1 MQMMNMNVMEVKVKE
16 RSLVKPADQNGPPR
30 PINFIPLSDLD
41 LIYEEMRKRMST
53 CLYFYNKPNQ
63 EEVPTSNHFFDPSL
77 LKKSLAKV
85 LVPFYPIAGRLG
97 HDHNRRLQINC
108 NDDGVLFVVAETSSH
123 IHDLGDFTSS
133 SDLSKLSPPAPD
145 YYSTE
150 ISSIPLLALQVTYFG
165 CGGICLS
172 VGGAHV
178 VMDGNSAFDFVN
190 AWSQITRAKP
200 TITTP
205 PVFDRT
211 LLSPRNPP
219 QILFDHTKDG
229 YRLLHQP
236 NQDNDY
242 DDLNNNN
249 NNFIKVIVVKITK
262 DQLNA
267 LKLKANN
274 NLSTFSIL
282 AGLIWKCTCMARE
295 LPKDE
300 ETKLSFSSNGRS
312 KLKPPLPLGYFGNV
326 VFENTTTALVG
337 DLQSKPFWYAS
348 NLVQET
354 LTRNLENE
362 YLKSVIDFLKV
373 HPNTK
378 RRFEFGSPN
387 LGINSWSKFS
397 IYDADFGWGP
407 PFLAH
412 CGAITNEGRSWI
424 FDNNTNNG
432 DLSVYISLYSQ
443 HVEKFNSYF
452 KNLLNQI

>member
-1 MQMMNMNVMEVKVKE
+1 MEVKVKE
-16 RSLVKPADQNGPPR
+16 RSLVKPLENGLCR
-30 PINFIPLSDLD
+30 PISIPLSNLD
-41 LIYEEMRKRMST
+41 LLYEEVRKGSKST
-53 CLYFYNKPNQ
+53 GLYFYNNPNQ
-63 EEVPTSNHFFDPSL
+63 EVPTSTHNFFDSSL
-77 LKKSLAKV
+77 LKNSLAEV
-85 LVPFYPIAGRLG
+85 LNLFYPVAGRLG
-97 HDHNRRLQINC
+97 HDHNHRLQINC

-123 IHDLGDFTSS
+123 IHELGDFTSS
-133 SDLSKLSPPAPD
+133 SDLSKLSPPASD

-165 CGGICLS
+165 CGGVCLS

-178 VMDGNSAFDFVN
+178 VMDGNSAFNFVN

-205 PVFDRT
+205 PIFDRT

-219 QILFDHTKDG
+219 QILFDHTNDG

-236 NQDNDY
+236 NQDNNHG
-242 DDLNNNN
+242 LNYNNK
-249 NNFIKVIVVKITK
+249 NFKVIVVKITK

-295 LPKDE
+295 LPKDQ
-300 ETKLSFSSNGRS
+300 ETKLGFSSNGRS

-326 VFENTTTALVG
+326 VFRNTTMALAG
-337 DLQSKPFWYAS
+337 DIQSKPFWYAS
-348 NLVQET
+348 NLIHQT
-354 LTRNLENE
+354 LKVNLDND
-362 YLKSVIDFLKV
+362 YLRSVIDFLKL
-373 HPNTK
+373 HPNTR

-387 LGINSWSKFS
+387 LDINSWSKFS

-412 CGAITNEGRSWI
+412 CGAISNEGRSWI
-424 FDNNTNNG
+424 FDNNNG
-432 DLSVYISLYSQ
+432 DISVYISLHSD

-452 KNLLNQI
+452 KCVVNQICE